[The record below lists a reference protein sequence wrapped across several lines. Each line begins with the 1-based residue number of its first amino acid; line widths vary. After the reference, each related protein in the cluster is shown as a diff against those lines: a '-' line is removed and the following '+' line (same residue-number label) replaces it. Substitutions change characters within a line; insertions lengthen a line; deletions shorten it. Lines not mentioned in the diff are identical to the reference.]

1 MNRSQNNNATA
12 LTVVEGTIALD
23 RTPQTADDTE
33 SVAPTYEAE
42 DDDFADGPADVAAN
56 GDDPAVVALKYEV
69 AGADASAF
77 VSPLAVTDGVAAL
90 VFKSDHKVN
99 FEAKAEYEITIVASD
114 EFCSRGNR
122 HGGRDDYVVNAEDVG
137 VVTPTQ
143 REPQVGKEVV
153 AALGDQ
159 DGNIRGQK
167 WQWYRNVAAGTAAEV
182 ETALSGLNATVG
194 NAATGLCTPTT
205 AAAGDA
211 CRIGGATS
219 PTTRRLGLICGLL

>member
-1 MNRSQNNNATA
+1 M
-12 LTVVEGTIALD
+12 
-23 RTPQTADDTE
+23 
-33 SVAPTYEAE
+33 
-42 DDDFADGPADVAAN
+42 
-56 GDDPAVVALKYEV
+56 
-69 AGADASAF
+69 GADKSAF

-114 EFCSRGNR
+114 DSAPEGI
-122 HGGRDDYVVNAEDVG
+122 GMVDVTITVVNAEDVG

-153 AALGDQ
+153 ASLSDQ

-194 NAATGLCTPTT
+194 NAATGCVYSH
-205 AAAGDA
+205 D
-211 CRIGGATS
+211 GG
-219 PTTRRLGLICGLL
+219 GW